1 MAIGAESV
9 RRLRG
14 TNLLVQDTM
23 KHRLFALGHSVM
35 QYSTFLEILKGFGIS
50 LVIDVRSKPQSF
62 RFPHFDQTEL
72 EENLSTAGTSYLFL
86 GEELGGRPEDPKAYR
101 GDGLV
106 DYRARR
112 KSRQFQEGIERVL
125 NELTQSDSVLM
136 CAEED
141 PLNCHR
147 FLMICPELVTAGVEP
162 CHIRKGGIIE
172 TQREAED
179 RLLQTQQ
186 LGAVAGASLFSDDRE
201 ASLEKAYIDQS
212 EKCAFRIDPRVLEPW

>member
-1 MAIGAESV
+1 M
-9 RRLRG
+9 
-14 TNLLVQDTM
+14 
-23 KHRLFALGHSVM
+23 
-35 QYSTFLEILKGFGIS
+35 FLEILKAFGIS
-50 LVIDVRSKPQSF
+50 LVIDVRSKPQSY

-72 EENLSTAGTSYLFL
+72 EKNLSTAGISYLSL

-101 GDGLV
+101 SDGLV
-106 DYRARR
+106 DYRLRR
-112 KSRQFQEGIERVL
+112 KSQPFQDGIERVL
-125 NELTQSDSVLM
+125 KELMQSDSVLM

-179 RLLQTQQ
+179 RLLETQH
-186 LGAVAGASLFSDDRE
+186 LGAVAGASLFPDDRE